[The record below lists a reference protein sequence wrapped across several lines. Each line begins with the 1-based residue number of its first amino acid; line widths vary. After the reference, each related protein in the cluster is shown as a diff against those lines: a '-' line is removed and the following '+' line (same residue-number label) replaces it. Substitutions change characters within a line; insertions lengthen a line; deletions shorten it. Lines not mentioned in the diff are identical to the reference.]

1 MPNLIALH
9 IHQEL
14 KEYRRNGIRS
24 FASAEVF
31 DTERRRSKNAEQAA
45 ALAAKAKSRLGTPL
59 LGGEGQPS
67 EGGGAAGPPTAA
79 AAAKG
84 SSTGDNRNG

>member
-1 MPNLIALH
+1 MRTSALNIIALH
-9 IHQEL
+9 VYQEL
-14 KEYRRNGIRS
+14 KEYRRNGIRT
-24 FASAEVF
+24 FASADVF

-59 LGGEGQPS
+59 GGGEGQPS
-67 EGGGAAGPPTAA
+67 EDGAGGPQA

-84 SSTGDNRNG
+84 SSTGDC